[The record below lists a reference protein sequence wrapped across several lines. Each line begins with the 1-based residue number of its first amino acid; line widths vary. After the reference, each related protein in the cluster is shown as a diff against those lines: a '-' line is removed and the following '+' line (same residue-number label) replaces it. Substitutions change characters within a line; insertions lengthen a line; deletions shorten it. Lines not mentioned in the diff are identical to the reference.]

1 MLSLNIQT
9 PNQIMFQLK
18 ENFKAKRL
26 SFNLTQEGLANKS
39 GVSLGSLKRFETTG
53 QISLESLLAL
63 ANVLDCLDD
72 FLFIANQKP
81 KEFSSMEQLLQKKP
95 PKKRGT
101 IK

>member
-1 MLSLNIQT
+1 MLAINIRT

-26 SFNLTQEGLANKS
+26 SLNLTQEGLANKS

-53 QISLESLLAL
+53 QISFESLLAL

-72 FLFIANQKP
+72 FLDIASQKP
-81 KEFSSMEQLLQKKP
+81 KEFNSMEQLLKTKS
-95 PKKRGT
+95 PKKRGS